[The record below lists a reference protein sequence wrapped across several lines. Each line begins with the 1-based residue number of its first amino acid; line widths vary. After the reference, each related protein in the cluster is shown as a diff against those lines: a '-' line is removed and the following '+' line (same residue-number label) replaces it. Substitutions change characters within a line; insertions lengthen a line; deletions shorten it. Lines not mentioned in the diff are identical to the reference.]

1 MATAGPNNPSS
12 STGSTMTDPTNA
24 YSSND
29 AWALTPISQVLKLM
43 GYGFSV
49 PAGSTIDGITVAVER
64 KASANSKFEFVTDFS
79 LKLII
84 DGSVAGDDKKDTIT
98 KWPTTE
104 AAKSYGGVADLWG
117 LTPTVDQVNA
127 SNFGVQFQPNCASGI
142 AYVDVITITI
152 TYTEGGGG
160 ASAVPVI
167 MRQYRQRMT

>member
-12 STGSTMTDPTNA
+12 STGSTITDPANA

-29 AWALTPISQVLKLM
+29 AWATTGTSQTLILM
-43 GYGFSV
+43 GYGFSI
-49 PAGSTIDGITVAVER
+49 PAGSTINGITAGVER

-79 LKLII
+79 IRLVI
-84 DGSVAGDDKKDTIT
+84 DGSVAGDDKKDTVT

-127 SNFGVQFQPNCASGI
+127 SNFGIQLVPNCSSAI
-142 AYVDVITITI
+142 AYIDVVTITV

-160 ASAVPVI
+160 TSVVPVL
-167 MRQYRQRMT
+167 MSQYRQRKA